1 MSTKFLTM
9 PIENK
14 NNEQTYKKMR
24 NLKVQDSTIALDL
37 KKNQLI
43 IENIQKNEDSD
54 SIYSFDAD
62 LEEDLSSE
70 EEEQV
75 TY

>member
-14 NNEQTYKKMR
+14 NNEQTNKKMR